1 MLCVS
6 ATRDVL
12 NRMHKQG
19 HTLSLEDLEEG
30 DTSDAEEEASAVV
43 LDLVTRY
50 DELQCHSHRCKG
62 ICTTS
67 DI

>member
-1 MLCVS
+1 MYYVVIFIS

-19 HTLSLEDLEEG
+19 HTLSLEDLEERDSG
-30 DTSDAEEEASAVV
+30 DAEDEASAVA

-50 DELQCHSHRCKG
+50 DELLCHSYRCK
-62 ICTTS
+62 
-67 DI
+67 